1 MPILLG
7 RRHLLRAG
15 LGAAALP
22 GLRSL
27 AFAERREAGAPLL
40 VLVNLRGG
48 MDGLHAL
55 SPADDAQFVDQR
67 AENLRNLAAGAQAG
81 LRLDA
86 SPAADFRLHREAAP
100 LAEIWQD
107 RRMAIWPAA
116 GVPQATRSHFEAQAM
131 MGLGQGLRAEQGGG
145 PGGNTGWLAAW
156 AAGAAPAGAAVAAL
170 SAQGGLAPE
179 LRGGQHAL
187 AIAGLGDGLA
197 PPGGAFG
204 DAMLEALHRA
214 GQGPV
219 AAAGR
224 DALAGLR
231 SIDRL
236 LPRDAEGKLLAYAP
250 TAGVDYG
257 PGREFGRALAVVA
270 QTAKLNPSLIAA
282 TVDLGGWDTH
292 EGQPGRFADRMR
304 VLARGLG
311 AFDADMAGL
320 PRRWTVL
327 VASEFGRRLRSNR
340 SNGTDHGRAGVILAF
355 GQGFGLGGRFGE
367 WPGLAPDALDEGV
380 DLRVATDYRA
390 VFRTVIADLAPGAP
404 PPPFARS

>member
-15 LGAAALP
+15 IGAALLP
-22 GLRSL
+22 NLRSL
-27 AFAERREAGAPLL
+27 AFADPSGAGQPGGPLL

-55 SPADDAQFVDQR
+55 SPADDAHFVDQR
-67 AENLRNLAAGAQAG
+67 AESLRNPAGGPQAG

-86 SPAADFRLHREAAP
+86 SAAADFRLHPEAAP

-131 MGLGQGLRAEQGGG
+131 MGLGQGLRAEQGGS
-145 PGGNTGWLAAW
+145 TGWLAAW
-156 AAGAAPAGAAVAAL
+156 AAGAAPSGATL
-170 SAQGGLAPE
+170 SAQGGLARD
-179 LRGGQHAL
+179 LLGAHHG
-187 AIAGLGDGLA
+187 IAVSSLGDGLA
-197 PPGGAFG
+197 PPGGSFG
-204 DAMLEALHRA
+204 EAMLEALHRR

-219 AAAGR
+219 ARAGQE
-224 DALAGLR
+224 ALAGLR

-236 LPRDAEGKLLAYAP
+236 LPRDAEGRLLPYAP
-250 TAGVDYG
+250 AAGADYAA
-257 PGREFGRALAVVA
+257 GREFGRALAVVA
-270 QTAKLNPSLIAA
+270 QTAKLNPALIAA

-355 GQGFGLGGRFGE
+355 GAGFGLGRRFGD

-404 PPPFARS
+404 PPFARS

>member
-1 MPILLG
+1 MPLLLG

-22 GLRSL
+22 ALRGL
-27 AFAERREAGAPLL
+27 AFAEQPGAPLL

-55 SPADDAQFVDQR
+55 SPADDANFVDQR
-67 AENLRNLAAGAQAG
+67 AENLRNPTGGRQAG

-86 SPAADFRLHREAAP
+86 SSAVDFRAHREAAP
-100 LAEIWQD
+100 LAEIWRD

-131 MGLGQGLRAEQGGG
+131 MGLGQGLRAEHGGS
-145 PGGNTGWLAAW
+145 TGWLAAW
-156 AAGAAPAGAAVAAL
+156 AAGAAPTGASVAAL
-170 SAQGGLAPE
+170 SAQGRLAPE
-179 LRGGQHAL
+179 LMGGRHGIAVASL
-187 AIAGLGDGLA
+187 AEGLA

-204 DAMLEALHRA
+204 DAMLEALYRGGHGPAAQA
-214 GQGPV
+214 GQE
-219 AAAGR
+219 
-224 DALAGLR
+224 ALAGLR
-231 SIDRL
+231 GIDRL
-236 LPRDAEGKLLAYAP
+236 LPRDVEGRPLAYTP
-250 TAGVDYG
+250 AGGADYG

-270 QTAKLNPSLIAA
+270 QTAKLNPALIAA

-355 GQGFGLGGRFGE
+355 GQGFGLGRHFGA

-380 DLRVATDYRA
+380 DLRVATDYRE
-390 VFRTVIADLAPGAP
+390 VFRTVIADLAPAA

>member
-22 GLRSL
+22 ALRSL
-27 AFAERREAGAPLL
+27 AFAEQPGAPLL

-55 SPADDAQFVDQR
+55 SPSDDAQFVD
-67 AENLRNLAAGAQAG
+67 LRTESLRSLASGPQAG

-86 SPAADFRLHREAAP
+86 SPAVDFRLHREAAP

-131 MGLGQGLRAEQGGG
+131 MGLGQGLRTEHGGS
-145 PGGNTGWLAAW
+145 TGWLAAW
-156 AAGAAPAGAAVAAL
+156 AAGAAPAGAAIAAI

-179 LRGGQHAL
+179 LRGGGHSL

-204 DAMLEALHRA
+204 DAMLEALHRNA
-214 GQGPV
+214 RGPV
-219 AAAGR
+219 AAAGQ

-236 LPRDAEGKLLAYAP
+236 LPRDSEGKLLSYAP
-250 TAGVDYG
+250 AAGVDYG
-257 PGREFGRALAVVA
+257 PGREFGRALAVIA
-270 QTAKLNPSLIAA
+270 QTAKLNPALVAA

-292 EGQPGRFADRMR
+292 DAQPDRFADRMR

-355 GQGFGLGGRFGE
+355 GQGFGLGRHFGD

-380 DLRVATDYRA
+380 DLRVATDYRT

-404 PPPFARS
+404 PPFTRS

>member
-27 AFAERREAGAPLL
+27 AFAEQQGAPLL

-55 SPADDAQFVDQR
+55 SPADDADFVDQR
-67 AENLRNLAAGAQAG
+67 AESLRNPTAGPQAG

-86 SPAADFRLHREAAP
+86 SPSVDFRLHREAAP

-131 MGLGQGLRAEQGGG
+131 MGLGQGLRAERGGG
-145 PGGNTGWLAAW
+145 TGWLAAW
-156 AAGAAPAGAAVAAL
+156 AAGAAPAGAAVTAL

-179 LRGGQHAL
+179 LMGGQHSL
-187 AIAGLGDGLA
+187 AIAGLGDGLSS
-197 PPGGAFG
+197 PGGAFG
-204 DAMLEALHRA
+204 DAMLEALYRHGHGA
-214 GQGPV
+214 A
-219 AAAGR
+219 AAAGQ

-231 SIDRL
+231 SIDQL

-250 TAGVDYG
+250 VAGVDYG

-270 QTAKLNPSLIAA
+270 QTAKLNPALIAA

-292 EGQPGRFADRMR
+292 EAQPGRFADRMR

-340 SNGTDHGRAGVILAF
+340 SSGTDHGRAGVILAF
-355 GQGFGLGGRFGE
+355 GRGFGLGHRFGD
-367 WPGLAPDALDEGV
+367 WPGLAPEALDEGV

-404 PPPFARS
+404 PPPFARG

>member
-7 RRHLLRAG
+7 RRHLIRAG
-15 LGAAALP
+15 LGGALLP

-27 AFAERREAGAPLL
+27 AFADQRGAEQPGAPLL

-55 SPADDAQFVDQR
+55 SPADDAHFVDQR
-67 AENLRNLAAGAQAG
+67 AESLRNPTGGPQAG

-86 SPAADFRLHREAAP
+86 SSAVDFRLHREAAP

-131 MGLGQGLRAEQGGG
+131 MGLGQGLRAEHGGS
-145 PGGNTGWLAAW
+145 TGWLAAW
-156 AAGAAPAGAAVAAL
+156 AGGAAPAGATVAAI

-179 LRGGQHAL
+179 LRGGQHSLAL
-187 AIAGLGDGLA
+187 AGLGEGLA

-204 DAMLEALHRA
+204 DAMLEALYRR
-214 GQGPV
+214 GQGPI
-219 AAAGR
+219 AQAGQ

-231 SIDRL
+231 SVDRL
-236 LPRDAEGKLLAYAP
+236 LPRDAEGRLLPYAP
-250 TAGVDYG
+250 AAGADYNA
-257 PGREFGRALAVVA
+257 GREFGRALAVVA
-270 QTAKLNPSLIAA
+270 QTAKLNPALIAA

-304 VLARGLG
+304 VLAHGLG

-355 GQGFGLGGRFGE
+355 GGSFGLGRRFGD

-390 VFRTVIADLAPGAP
+390 VFRTVIADLAPAA

>member
-15 LGAAALP
+15 LGAALLP

-27 AFAERREAGAPLL
+27 AFAEQPGAPLL

-55 SPADDAQFVDQR
+55 SPADSAHFVDLR
-67 AENLRNLAAGAQAG
+67 AENLRSLATGPQAG
-81 LRLDA
+81 HRLDA
-86 SPAADFRLHREAAP
+86 SPAADFRLHREAGP

-107 RRMAIWPAA
+107 GRMAIWPAA

-131 MGLGQGLRAEQGGG
+131 MGLGQGLRAEAGGS
-145 PGGNTGWLAAW
+145 TGWLAAW
-156 AAGAAPAGAAVAAL
+156 AAGAAPPDAAIAAI

-179 LRGGQHAL
+179 LRGARHGL
-187 AIAGLGDGLA
+187 AVAGLGDGLA
-197 PPGGAFG
+197 PPGSAFG
-204 DAMLEALHRA
+204 DAMLEALYRR

-219 AAAGR
+219 AEAGR
-224 DALAGLR
+224 DALGGLR

-236 LPRDAEGKLLAYAP
+236 LPRNAEGRPLPYAP
-250 TAGVDYG
+250 AVGVDYG
-257 PGREFGRALAVVA
+257 PGREFGRALAVMA
-270 QTAKLNPSLIAA
+270 QTAKLNPALVAA

-340 SNGTDHGRAGVILAF
+340 SSGTDHGRAGVILAF
-355 GQGFGLGGRFGE
+355 GGRFGLGRHFGE
-367 WPGLAPDALDEGV
+367 WPGLAPEALDEGV
-380 DLRVATDYRA
+380 DLRVASDYRA
-390 VFRTVIADLAPGAP
+390 VFRTVIADLAPSA